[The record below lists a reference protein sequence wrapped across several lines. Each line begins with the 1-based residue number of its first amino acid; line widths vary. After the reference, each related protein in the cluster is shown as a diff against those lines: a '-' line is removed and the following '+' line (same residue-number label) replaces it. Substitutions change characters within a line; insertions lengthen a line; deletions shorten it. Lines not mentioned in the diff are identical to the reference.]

1 MSYAW
6 GMSTKVPTD
15 GKWAKVLTKRF
26 LAAQLKS
33 GRTPRGIADEVGCSE
48 NTLRDHLVRHGL
60 LAMSD
65 VPKSV
70 VADYTRLQSV
80 MAVAEVHDVSP
91 TTARRWL
98 HASCVAINAVGR
110 PESATFDLIAASARY
125 ESGESLA
132 DLAADLGVGVNTMK
146 RKLEAH
152 GVRMRPRG
160 PRAKTS
166 GQ

>member
-1 MSYAW
+1 M
-6 GMSTKVPTD
+6 KVF
-15 GKWAKVLTKRF
+15 TKRF

-33 GRTPRGIADEVGCSE
+33 GRTPREIAGEVGCSE

-60 LAMSD
+60 LAMSG
-65 VPKSV
+65 VPTSV

-80 MAVAEVHDVSP
+80 TAVAELHKVSP

-98 HASCVAINAVGR
+98 HASGAAINAVGR
-110 PESATFDLIAASARY
+110 PESATFDVVAASARY

-132 DLAADLGVGVNTMK
+132 DLAASVGVGVNTMK

-160 PRAKTS
+160 PRAETS

>member
-1 MSYAW
+1 
-6 GMSTKVPTD
+6 MSTKVPTS
-15 GKWAKVLTKRF
+15 GEWAKVLTKRF

-33 GRTPRGIADEVGCSE
+33 GRTPREIAGEVGCSE

-60 LAMSD
+60 LAMSG

-70 VADYTRLQSV
+70 VTDYEQLQSV
-80 MAVAEVHDVSP
+80 TAVAELHDVSP

-98 HASCVAINAVGR
+98 HAAGVAINAVGR
-110 PESATFDLIAASARY
+110 PESATFDLVAASARY

-132 DLAADLGVGVNTMK
+132 DLAASVGVGVNTMK
-146 RKLEAH
+146 RKLEAQ

-160 PRAKTS
+160 PRAETS

>member
-1 MSYAW
+1 MSN
-6 GMSTKVPTD
+6 KVPTD
-15 GKWAKVLTKRF
+15 GKWAKVLTKRL
-26 LAAQLKS
+26 LAAQLRS
-33 GRTPRGIADEVGCSE
+33 GRTPREIAVEIGCSE

-60 LAMSD
+60 LAVSS

-70 VADYTRLQSV
+70 VADHARLQSV
-80 MAVAEVHDVSP
+80 TAVAALYDVSP

-98 HASCVAINAVGR
+98 YASGVAINAVGR
-110 PESATFDLIAASARY
+110 PESATFDLVAASARY

-132 DLAADLGVGVNTMK
+132 DLAASVGVGVNTMK

-166 GQ
+166 GR

>member
-1 MSYAW
+1 MLD
-6 GMSTKVPTD
+6 KVPTD
-15 GKWAKVLTKRF
+15 GNWAKVLTKRF

-33 GRTPRGIADEVGCSE
+33 GRTPREIAGEVGCSE

-60 LAMSD
+60 LAMSG

-80 MAVAEVHDVSP
+80 TAVAELHDVSP

-98 HASCVAINAVGR
+98 YASGVAINEVGR
-110 PESATFDLIAASARY
+110 PESATFDLVAASARY

-132 DLAADLGVGVNTMK
+132 DLAASVGVGVNTMK
-146 RKLEAH
+146 RKLEAR

-160 PRAKTS
+160 PRAETS
-166 GQ
+166 DQ